1 MTFTE
6 LGNLLRKRREFL
18 EITQEDMAA
27 LSGVAIRTVVQLEN
41 GTSNPSLSTI
51 IQVAEILGLEL
62 GLYCKTVSVKNDVL

>member
-27 LSGVAIRTVVQLEN
+27 LSGVAIRTVVQLRKMALK
-41 GTSNPSLSTI
+41 PLPF
-51 IQVAEILGLEL
+51 
-62 GLYCKTVSVKNDVL
+62 NDHPGC